1 MKVLLAVIP
10 LQLTLAL
17 GLLLFAFP
25 ARAEGRLPLIP
36 RQDLFGNP
44 EKSMAEV
51 SPDGKRIA
59 WLAPKDGIMNVWVA
73 PVDKPEAAV
82 PVTDD
87 TKRGIRFYHW
97 SYDGVHLIYMQD
109 EGGDEDWHVY
119 AVDVANRTTKDLTP
133 FPGVRSSFAGRSRK
147 IRGEILVTLNRRDK
161 SYPDLYRADL
171 STGELKLVAEN
182 PGFSGFETDDTFTPR
197 LASKPTDDGG
207 EEILRPN
214 GDKWEPWLQI
224 STEDAANTGMLAL
237 DSDAKTLFMLD
248 SRGRN
253 TAALTSIDLATGE
266 EKTLA
271 EDPRADI
278 GGIISDPDTHAPL
291 AYSVN
296 YERTEHKP
304 LGPKYA
310 ADLEF
315 LAKNFGSEWSVGSRT
330 EDDKLW
336 TVSVSSPT
344 RPATSYLYDR
354 EGKTLTKLFDA
365 RPKLA
370 DAPLADM
377 HPLTI
382 KSRDGLDLVSFLT
395 LPKGADTARAGRPD
409 QPIPMVLFVHGGP
422 WSRDHL
428 GYNAMHQWLAN
439 RGYAVLSVNFRS
451 STGFGKAFVNSGDKE
466 WGRKMDD
473 DLLDAVAWTVR
484 EKIADPSRIAIMGGS
499 YGGYATPG
507 RAYPQPGYLCVR
519 RRSGRPSE
527 LDRLIKTIPPYW
539 AAGRARL
546 FKAIG
551 NPDTEEGRALLKERS
566 PLYQADR
573 IKKPL
578 LIAQGENDPRV
589 KKEQSEQIV
598 ETMRSKGIPVTYLLY
613 RREGHGF
620 AEPENNISFAA
631 IAESFLG
638 KCLGGRVAPITSA
651 DLKGTS
657 VEIPVGADLIE
668 GYSTAKK
675 SASAQ

>member
-1 MKVLLAVIP
+1 M
-10 LQLTLAL
+10 LQLTFVLAMVV
-17 GLLLFAFP
+17 FALP
-25 ARAEGRLPLIP
+25 ARAGDEAPLIP

-51 SPDGKRIA
+51 SPDGKWIA
-59 WLAPKDGIMNVWVA
+59 WLAPKDGVMNVWVA
-73 PVDKPEAAV
+73 PIGNPEAAV

-87 TKRGIRFYHW
+87 RKRGIRMYHW

-109 EGGDEDWHVY
+109 EGGDENWRVY

-133 FPGVRSSFAGRSRK
+133 FPGVRGSFAGRSRK
-147 IRGEILVTLNRRDK
+147 IPGEILVTLNRRDK
-161 SYPDLYRADL
+161 RYPDLFRVDL
-171 STGELKLVAEN
+171 ATGELKLVAEN
-182 PGFSGFETDDTFTPR
+182 PGFSHFQADDTFTPR

-207 EEILRPN
+207 EEILRAN

-224 STEDAANTGMLAL
+224 SAEDNANTGMLAL
-237 DSDAKTLFMLD
+237 DGDAKTVFMLD

-253 TAALTSIDLATGE
+253 TAALTSIDLATGK

-278 GGIISDPDTHAPL
+278 GGIISDPDTHVPL

-304 LGPKYA
+304 LGPRYA
-310 ADLEF
+310 PDLEF
-315 LAKNFGSEWSVGSRT
+315 LNKNFGSEWGVGSRT

-344 RPATSYLYDR
+344 RPATSYIYDR
-354 EGKTLTKLFDA
+354 DAKTLTKLFDA

-370 DAPLADM
+370 AAPLAAM
-377 HPLTI
+377 HPVVI

-395 LPKGADTARAGRPD
+395 LPRDADTEHPGRPD
-409 QPIPMVLFVHGGP
+409 QPLPMVLLVHGGP
-422 WSRDHL
+422 WSRDHI

-451 STGFGKAFVNSGDKE
+451 STGFGKSFVNAGDKE

-473 DLLDAVAWTVR
+473 DLLDGVAWAIN

-499 YGGYATPG
+499 YGGYATLAALTRNPETYACG
-507 RAYPQPGYLCVR
+507 VDLVG
-519 RRSGRPSE
+519 PSE

-546 FKAIG
+546 FKSIG
-551 NPDTEEGRALLKERS
+551 NPDTEEGRTLLKERS
-566 PLYQADR
+566 PLYLADK

-589 KKEQSEQIV
+589 NKEQSDQIV
-598 ETMRSKGIPVTYLLY
+598 DTMQSKGIPVTYLLY
-613 RREGHGF
+613 RHEGHGF
-620 AEPENNISFAA
+620 AEPENNISFTA

-638 KCLGGRVAPITSA
+638 KCLGGRVAPITPA

-668 GYSTAKK
+668 GYSSAKK

>member
-1 MKVLLAVIP
+1 MKVLLPVAT
-10 LQLTLAL
+10 LQLTLIL
-17 GLLLFAFP
+17 GMLLFALP
-25 ARAEGRLPLIP
+25 ARAGNESPLIP

-51 SPDGKRIA
+51 SPDGKWIA
-59 WLAPKDGIMNVWVA
+59 WLAPKDGVMNVWVA
-73 PVDKPEAAV
+73 PIDKPEAAA

-87 TKRGIRFYHW
+87 KKRGIRMYHW

-109 EGGDEDWHVY
+109 EGGDENWRVY

-161 SYPDLYRADL
+161 RYPDLYRADL

-182 PGFSGFETDDTFTPR
+182 PGFSSFETDDDFIPR

-207 EEILRPN
+207 EEILRAN
-214 GDKWEPWLQI
+214 GDKWEPWLRI
-224 STEDAANTGMLAL
+224 SAEDSANTGMLAL
-237 DSDAKTLFMLD
+237 DSGAKTLFMLD

-296 YERTEHKP
+296 YERTDHKP
-304 LGPKYA
+304 LGPRYA
-310 ADLEF
+310 PDLAF

-344 RPATSYLYDR
+344 RPATSYLYNR
-354 EGKTLTKLFDA
+354 EAKTLTKLFDA

-377 HPLTI
+377 HPAII
-382 KSRDGLDLVSFLT
+382 KARDGLDLVSFLT
-395 LPKGADTARAGRPD
+395 LPKGTDSKRPGRPD
-409 QPIPMVLFVHGGP
+409 QPLPMVLFVHGGP

-451 STGFGKAFVNSGDKE
+451 STGFGKAFVNAGDKE

-473 DLLDAVAWTVR
+473 DLLDAVAWAIR
-484 EKIADPSRIAIMGGS
+484 EKIADPSRIGVMGGS
-499 YGGYATPG
+499 YGGYATLAALTRNPDTYACG
-507 RAYPQPGYLCVR
+507 VDLVG
-519 RRSGRPSE
+519 PSE

-539 AAGRARL
+539 ASGRARL

-551 NPDTEEGRALLKERS
+551 NPDTDEGRALLKERS

-589 KKEQSEQIV
+589 KKEQSDQIV
-598 ETMRSKGIPVTYLLY
+598 ETMQSKGIPVTYLLY
-613 RREGHGF
+613 RKEGHGF
-620 AEPENNISFAA
+620 AEPENNISFTA

-657 VEIPVGADLIE
+657 VEIPVGADLID
-668 GYSTAKK
+668 GYSSAKK